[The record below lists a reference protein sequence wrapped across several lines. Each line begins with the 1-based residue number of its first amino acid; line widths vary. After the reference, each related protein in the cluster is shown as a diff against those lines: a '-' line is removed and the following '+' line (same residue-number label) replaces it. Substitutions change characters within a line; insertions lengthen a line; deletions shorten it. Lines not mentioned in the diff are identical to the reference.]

1 MGEQEQR
8 SSFPSE
14 ISKDMIH
21 QGYSPNSTH
30 HESSFDG
37 DDDKAVQGLQD

>member
-14 ISKDMIH
+14 ISKGRIH
-21 QGYSPNSTH
+21 QDCFPNSTH

-37 DDDKAVQGLQD
+37 GDDKAVQGLQD